1 MAKNYATASLD
12 AAGTNDDKPGTRW
25 ELADAFDLSGY
36 NYNVA
41 VLAAGERLSENAYH
55 YHENQS
61 ELFHVLERR
70 CRVETERDSFDLGAG
85 QLVHFAPGATHLLH
99 NPFEEACKLVAV
111 GAPADGRYP
120 VEQVQ
125 SYDALLAERYPDGN
139 LAEPS
144 AEVGR

>member
-12 AAGTNDDKPGTRW
+12 AAGTNGKPGTRW
-25 ELADAFDLSGY
+25 ELADALGLSEY

-41 VLAAGERLSENAYH
+41 VLGAGERLSENAYH
-55 YHENQS
+55 YHEDQS
-61 ELFHVLERR
+61 ELFHMVERR
-70 CRVETERDSFDLGAG
+70 CRVGTECDSFDLGADEIT
-85 QLVHFAPGATHLLH
+85 HFEPGATHLLH
-99 NPFEEACKLVAV
+99 NAFDAACRLVVV

-125 SYDALLAERYPDGN
+125 SHDALLAERYPDEN
-139 LAEPS
+139 LADPS